1 MLILVKA
8 AVHLTNEWMTDYFV
22 NVNCQGGCLAQT
34 VCVAFG
40 VVVRKM
46 LPHIVK
52 VSIDIDYLPDALYS
66 PLMVNK

>member
-8 AVHLTNEWMTDYFV
+8 AVHLTYEWMTEFFV

-34 VCVAFG
+34 GFVAFG

-46 LPHIVK
+46 LPHMVK
-52 VSIDIDYLPDALYS
+52 LSIDIDYLPDALYS
-66 PLMVNK
+66 PPKVN